1 MSTMIAIP
9 ERGIYLASRSP
20 RRRELLSQIGVRY
33 HLLLFRER
41 VGEKPEVD
49 ESVLPGEAPPRTS
62 SAWRAPRPTPAGA
75 ACCSGTCRRP
85 PVLAAD
91 TTVALDGRIY
101 GKPENRAEAE
111 EILAALAGKRHEVL
125 TAVALK
131 NQDWIEVAL
140 STSEV
145 QLKALSK
152 DDIRAIRGERRR
164 RRQGRRLRHPGAR
177 GAFRGRDPRQL
188 FRHHGAA
195 AVRDRPVDRPAAVSE
210 SMSEEVLINVTPQ
223 ETRVAIIGAGVVQEL
238 LIERAASR
246 GPGRQ
251 PLRRARGARAAR
263 HAVGVRRDRPGARR
277 VPARRR
283 HLEPRRAAD
292 RERSSPK
299 ASRCW
304 CRC

>member
-41 VGEKPEVD
+41 VGEKPDVD
-49 ESVLPGEAPPRTS
+49 ESVLPGEAPAAYVERMARAKADTG
-62 SAWRAPRPTPAGA
+62 WRRMLQRNLPPA
-75 ACCSGTCRRP
+75 

-101 GKPENRAEAE
+101 GKPENRPEAE

-145 QLKALSK
+145 TLKALSK
-152 DDIRAIRGERRR
+152 DDIAQYVASGEGDDKAGAYGI
-164 RRQGRRLRHPGAR
+164 QG
-177 GAFRGRDPRQL
+177 
-188 FRHHGAA
+188 
-195 AVRDRPVDRPAAVSE
+195 
-210 SMSEEVLINVTPQ
+210 
-223 ETRVAIIGAGVVQEL
+223 
-238 LIERAASR
+238 
-246 GPGRQ
+246 
-251 PLRRARGARAAR
+251 RAAR
-263 HAVGVRRDRPGARR
+263 FVVEIRGSYSGIMGLPLYETGQLIDRLPY
-277 VPARRR
+277 
-283 HLEPRRAAD
+283 
-292 RERSSPK
+292 RS
-299 ASRCW
+299 R
-304 CRC
+304 